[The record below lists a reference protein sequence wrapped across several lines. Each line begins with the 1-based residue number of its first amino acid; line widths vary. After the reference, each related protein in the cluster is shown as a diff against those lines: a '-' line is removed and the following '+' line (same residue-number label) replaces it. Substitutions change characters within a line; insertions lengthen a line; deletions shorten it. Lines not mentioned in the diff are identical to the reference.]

1 MILLVNSKCVLLLF
15 EIGNIQKVPP
25 PLHHIFWN
33 VIEFSLG
40 VKDKELVHGAEAKM
54 AKAWIE
60 LLLNKLMQKMECSE
74 FVCC

>member
-1 MILLVNSKCVLLLF
+1 MLLF
-15 EIGNIQKVPP
+15 EIGNMPEGPP
-25 PLHHIFWN
+25 PLHHIFGN

-54 AKAWIE
+54 TKAWIE
-60 LLLNKLMQKMECSE
+60 LLLNKLNMLKMECSE